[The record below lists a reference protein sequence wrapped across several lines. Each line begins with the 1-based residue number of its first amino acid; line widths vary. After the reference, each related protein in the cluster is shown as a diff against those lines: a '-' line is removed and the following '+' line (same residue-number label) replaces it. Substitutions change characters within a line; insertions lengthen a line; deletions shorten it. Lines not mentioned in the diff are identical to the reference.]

1 LTKKILIFIPL
12 IFIFT
17 SCVVAVYAL
26 IEGITRK
33 YPTDITITNI
43 AFIYNDN
50 TYLNDIKTDDL
61 NIIKG
66 EPIDIKLKLKALG
79 NEKIY
84 ADYTV
89 SLYAEE
95 ETTNQTSLSSALDLY
110 YYNGYRYEYV
120 APLSKLTSDNKYV
133 ISGECLSSTT
143 ESTIY
148 LQLVYNENINDTYFS
163 ASLANNVTLKTEAN
177 ATLSMTSNY
186 YSFVSS
192 VTEFNEAIKETNK
205 QIVLTSDLEIP
216 SGDAITL
223 TNMGIDLNG
232 HKLVTNTSLLFKY
245 TSDALD
251 TLYIGDK
258 TGTGTITK
266 NSDNLNL
273 TLQGKAINVHNKFA
287 SLFSCDTT
295 NEISL
300 LKSSLLTIFETRMK
314 EIPTK
319 KEYSIGDAFPLFDG
333 YYSYLDLITINSDVL
348 DKDSDSF
355 YKIKNYSSTSNS
367 VSPLIYITINDK
379 TLYSQILLSDVGIN
393 AALSKIKERF
403 NGTLVTTS
411 IPLLSYD
418 NQTRCHIEYIIN
430 DGLGGIVLNSEGIY
444 QANGLDSIVT
454 LDSMSVIR
462 PTIIVKLSF
471 EHSTLT
477 YTIKDSES
485 INLLPL
491 NELQIKSLI
500 LNNEAKVLVC
510 DPESSETS
518 DTTLS
523 YGNKNNAFLTS
534 FINKITDSTA
544 TITSISNTTYEDN
557 FEIDTDNK
565 TVKAKDI
572 ENNKVIKTTL
582 DYNITFSIPNLVTYN
597 FESAVNVTLLGK
609 EEYKTRY
616 DISNRLSSKFREN
629 DYISGSGYEFSAYG
643 SLAPTVNK
651 TKTAIYIKYEILTE
665 EAKDYVAIIYDYNL
679 VSVQESQ
686 VSYFAKNSGS
696 TYLFSTSELTSA
708 TLDSTT
714 AYFIDIT
721 DLTGFTGDKY
731 TIENGVAKKSDSG
744 KYTLAYTYEA
754 KIKIKANLVPQDELT
769 TVEIKAT
776 LYNDVSYTDKY
787 LENNNEVSYTF
798 TLSVEGIIH
807 YGENSGN
814 VSDYL
819 LYSKLVLMFDKN
831 NDGLITYSEAK
842 ASMSEVYNT
851 LYSKGISSTYFK
863 YDDTYNLDYLYLDSF
878 GISSLDGIE
887 NFTNIT
893 GLSIKSS
900 SIKSIDKLSYL
911 HNLKYINLEDN
922 YVTDI
927 EPLNLLDNL
936 VYINLANNLITDISP
951 LKYLNNTKYLNLKNN
966 KIVDLDG
973 LTLMTNL
980 TYLDLQ
986 GMSIG
991 ATEYTNDYTIS
1002 YELALIMVNSDSPTI
1017 YTGSSAK
1024 YTITDEGKVA
1034 VNILKELERINR
1046 VYQKLYLP
1054 AIYID
1059 ENNNSYNV
1067 NWTCDNTN
1075 LVLTRNGS
1083 YYSFSCTNPVL
1094 NEDVNLLIQVGTV
1107 SYQRV
1112 MKVNVYKTDSDTYYD
1127 KYIYNGTDYTNL
1139 STLESV
1145 DKALIDALFNVYN
1158 IDKSTSTLVEVTSG
1172 TSVPEQ
1178 FVISESDFDNSST
1191 ISSVDLSNKGIT
1203 SLEGLSYFAS
1213 YIGSNTSVSINLTG
1227 NKLESLEPLKELDTI
1242 DTLKLG
1248 SNHYDFNQLL
1258 TGTKENNDEKTAINI
1273 SNLYVSQCYDLSD
1286 EEVLKG
1292 LFRYYFVSTN
1302 SINIYLADD
1311 STKWDPYEDLLPYK
1325 FSLIENTLTL
1335 KTLGVYDLS
1344 EIYYTTNDGIGIDFY
1359 GYTHYFTFN
1368 FASWG
1373 NTTIYTR
1380 NQTDSHP
1387 WGSKDNVDYH
1397 YSSNDFFTFDID
1409 NILKYKKYISGNETS
1424 YLVVKLTSTTNAK
1437 VSISENF
1444 TIEINTLNIANE
1456 LTVVINSTT
1465 SLTFDEM
1472 FGSKELKEA
1481 ILNALFSSNFDFTSG
1496 SISLSDLQSITTSQ
1510 GLTSLTLTGLASNTL
1525 DLYKGL
1531 HYITS
1536 ITSLTVSTDFFVGT
1550 GEELVNI
1557 ETLTVS
1563 DSYVNFSTLTT
1574 TLTSLKILTL
1584 NKNLGVILPSG
1595 IGDLL
1600 PNLTTLTI
1608 SEFSQ
1613 NYMDLHQLTN
1623 LIKTDSTS
1631 TISTLTLNKVKNNS
1645 EAFTTSEINNIIIPL
1660 RNAYYKAYSSEPT
1673 YYVGNKIKN
1682 ETSSD
1687 TPLNFVLKDDN
1698 SVNYV
1703 YVTSDIVANRWVT
1716 TVDASSSVINP
1727 SVSKDSSS
1735 DNSKVT
1741 DFGLVIGGSTGP
1753 SSGTA
1758 WDSIGESALKQT
1770 KGTVLWM
1777 PSNTKYFMYSLYKD
1791 DTLVYAKDYAVN
1803 WYYFKKT
1810 SSAKTCGEI
1819 TQGTLTDGYFSY
1831 TLEDDAYYII
1841 YAVIPSLSNACFP
1854 YQFISGDGDGVYSLF
1869 DNNNLRYITYYFV
1882 DLDKRRSSWAGA
1894 SLENGKINYTDFL
1907 QYCDITSLQGQTFS
1921 WISTYSQ
1928 TLKISSLADYEKN
1941 AINTYLFGT
1950 NGIDG
1955 KFYGLKILNLPEAY
1969 YDISFSN
1976 TFGKLK
1982 GVTELKLTGSN
1993 MKFDSSSFTN
2003 YTNLEKLEITGSV
2016 NFTPAAL
2023 KSLLDV
2029 NTSCSTL
2036 LIKNTMCDEN
2046 YDTLSYLA
2054 SWSRTDQFRL
2064 NLNSQDVTTTS
2075 TDIKSHLDSI
2085 TSTLITDKTYN
2096 VRDSSNPLGYIY
2108 NNSVSGYYSI
2118 SNTTYQI
2125 EWEFATYFIRQI
2137 GSKALTSKTSVPVS
2151 VLITDSS
2158 FKLIK
2163 NIPIT
2168 LYAYDGNVEENANG
2182 EFITDNGTKRI
2193 DELNF
2198 DLIALAIKN
2207 NALGVNESGY
2217 FYLTK
2222 TFKVDSD
2229 SGCALKNTNLS
2240 NFIVS
2245 AEGDWLYIRLTTNGN
2260 AIRIKKSIFNELY
2273 ETYINN
2279 QLYRKNNN
2287 SYEDT
2292 SMDSKN
2298 FELIDSYK
2306 YYINSDDFPTESVP
2320 YIYFSTNTGT
2330 NHIVLTINL
2339 PFNKIIINGKSY
2351 DVTFITYNNT
2361 YANYGIEM
2369 TSTQIIID
2377 SANLLTASNQFATN
2391 SITNV
2396 SFSYQISDGTK
2407 HFESNSLFSISIYH
2421 GDDQGD
2427 NYIAENNLYVL
2438 ANIDTNGVYL
2448 ETNNG
2453 KNYFTKGVVRADIS
2467 SSNYVINENGTYAL
2481 IDSSYVFESGVFIS
2495 KIIDESIS
2503 SEEGTGINVKTL
2515 SNSSRQIGK
2524 VLTNISSVTELYTNP
2539 DNYDTITSI
2548 KGIEYFKNLKILQL
2562 TGQIYGSLE
2571 GLESLS
2577 LERFFYNT
2585 NGNNPY
2591 VVVEDFT
2598 PLVEG
2603 SKDSLYTFQYGAKGN
2618 TIMNDLSFLL
2628 EFSNLQNLYFE
2639 NSASNYKNLYNYTD
2653 KFAYLV
2659 YQLQE
2664 KGVNIRLQSDN
2675 ITNSKYFNRGDYCW
2689 SNVYKPVI
2697 KDEYYLGFSLLS
2709 NYSDNLSSFANSP
2722 EFINDYSFR
2731 LDKSDETQYI
2741 YLPATVESN
2750 GKLYL
2755 LTYTS
2760 DTYNIANY
2768 IKNLGYY
2775 YVSSSSETK
2784 ITDCKTFVQS
2794 NEYYLTYYAKTSML
2808 YLKFEISANASNNSY
2823 KYSSYNHIDVA
2834 LTCGAGEKIYT
2845 LSRRLTVYID

>member
-1 LTKKILIFIPL
+1 MNKKILIFIPL

-17 SCVVAVYAL
+17 SCIVGVYAL

-43 AFIYNDN
+43 AFVYNDN

-61 NIIKG
+61 KIIKG

-95 ETTNQTSLSSALDLY
+95 ESSNQTSLSSALDLY

-120 APLSKLTSDNKYV
+120 APLSELTSDNKYE

-163 ASLANNVTLKTEAN
+163 TSLANSVTLKTEAN

-216 SGDAITL
+216 SVDAITL

-245 TSDALD
+245 TSEALD

-266 NSDNLNL
+266 NSDNLTL

-287 SLFSCDTT
+287 FLFTYDKT

-300 LKSSLLTIFETRMK
+300 LKSSLLTIFETRIK

-319 KEYSIGDAFPLFDG
+319 KEYSIDDAFPLFDG
-333 YYSYLDLITINSDVL
+333 YYTYLDLITINSDVL
-348 DKDSDSF
+348 DKDSDNF
-355 YKIKNYSSTSNS
+355 YKIKDYSSSSNS
-367 VSPLIYITINDK
+367 ISPLIYLTINDK
-379 TLYSQILLSDVGIN
+379 TLYSQILLSEVGIN

-403 NGTLVTTS
+403 NGILVTTS
-411 IPLLSYD
+411 IPLITYD
-418 NQTRCHIEYIIN
+418 NSTRCHIEYIIN
-430 DGLGGIVLNSEGIY
+430 DGLDGIVLNSEGIY
-444 QANGLDSIVT
+444 QANGIDSIVT
-454 LDSMSVIR
+454 LDSISVIR

-491 NELQIKSLI
+491 NELEIKSLI

-523 YGNKNNAFLTS
+523 FGKTDNAFLTS
-534 FINKITDSTA
+534 FLNKISNSNA
-544 TITSISNTTYEDN
+544 TVTSISNTAYKDN

-582 DYNITFSIPNLVTYN
+582 DYKTTFSILNLVTYN
-597 FESAVNVTLLGK
+597 FDSSVNVTLLGK

-686 VSYFAKNSGS
+686 VSYFAKNSDS

-708 TLDSTT
+708 TLDSKA

-731 TIENGVAKKSDSG
+731 TIENGVATKSDSG
-744 KYTLAYTYEA
+744 KYSLAYTYEA
-754 KIKIKANLVPQDELT
+754 KIKIKANLVPQDET
-769 TVEIKAT
+769 TTISIKAT

-814 VSDYL
+814 ISDYL

-842 ASMSEVYNT
+842 ASMSEIYNT

-863 YDDTYNLDYLYLDSF
+863 HDNTYNLDYLYLDSF

-927 EPLNLLDNL
+927 ESLNLLDNL
-936 VYINLANNLITDISP
+936 VYINLGNNLITDITP
-951 LKYLNNTKYLNLKNN
+951 LKYLNNTKYLNLKKN

-980 TYLDLQ
+980 SYLDLQ

-1002 YELALIMVNSDSPTI
+1002 YELALIMVNSNSPTI
-1017 YTGSSAK
+1017 YTGSSAI

-1094 NEDVNLLIQVGTV
+1094 NEDVNFLIQVGTV

-1112 MKVNVYKTDSDTYYD
+1112 MKVNVYKTNSDTYYD
-1127 KYIYNGTDYTNL
+1127 KYIYNGTNYTNL
-1139 STLESV
+1139 STLENV
-1145 DKALIDALFNVYN
+1145 DKALIDSLFNVYN

-1178 FVISESDFDNSST
+1178 FVISKSDFTNSST
-1191 ISSVDLSNKGIT
+1191 VSSVDLSNKGIT

-1213 YIGSNTSVSINLTG
+1213 YIGSNTSVSIDLTG
-1227 NKLESLEPLKELDTI
+1227 NKLDSLEPLKELDKI
-1242 DTLKLG
+1242 KTLKLG

-1258 TGTKENNDEKTAINI
+1258 TGTKENNDEATLINI
-1273 SNLYVSQCYDLSD
+1273 TNLYVSQCYDLSD
-1286 EEVLKG
+1286 EDVLKG
-1292 LFRYYFVSTN
+1292 LFRYYFVSSN
-1302 SINIYLADD
+1302 AVNIYLADD
-1311 STKWDPYEDLLPYK
+1311 STKWDPYEELLPYK

-1335 KTLGVYDLS
+1335 KTLGGYDLS
-1344 EIYYTTNDGIGIDFY
+1344 EIYYTTDDGIGIDFY
-1359 GYTHYFTFN
+1359 GYTHYFTFD

-1387 WGSKDNVDYH
+1387 WGYKDKNYY

-1437 VSISENF
+1437 VTISENF

-1456 LTVVINSTT
+1456 LTVVIDSTT
-1465 SLTFDEM
+1465 SLTFDKM

-1481 ILNALFSSNFDFTSG
+1481 ILSALVSSNFDFTSG
-1496 SISLSDLQSITTSQ
+1496 NISLSDLQSITNNQ

-1525 DLYKGL
+1525 DVYKGL

-1536 ITSLTVSTDFFVGT
+1536 ITSLTVNTDFFVGT

-1557 ETLTVS
+1557 ETLSVS
-1563 DSYVNFSTLTT
+1563 DSYVNFSTLTS
-1574 TLTSLKILTL
+1574 TLTSLKTLTL
-1584 NKNLGVILPSG
+1584 NKNLGLILPSG

-1600 PNLTTLTI
+1600 TNLTTLTI

-1623 LIKTDSTS
+1623 LITKDSTS
-1631 TISTLTLNKVKNNS
+1631 TIKTLTLNKVKNNS

-1660 RNAYYKAYSSEPT
+1660 RNAYSKLYSNEPT
-1673 YYVGNKIKN
+1673 YYVGNKTKN

-1687 TPLNFVLKDDN
+1687 TPLNFVLKDDK

-1741 DFGLVIGGSTGP
+1741 DFGLVIGGTSP
-1753 SSGTA
+1753 SLGSA

-1791 DTLVYAKDYAVN
+1791 DTLVLCKDYAVK

-1810 SSAKTCGEI
+1810 SSNKTCGEI

-1854 YQFISGDGDGVYSLF
+1854 YQFISGSGDGIYSEF
-1869 DNNNLRYITYYFV
+1869 KNNNLRFITYYFV
-1882 DLDKRRSSWAGA
+1882 DSEKRRSDWSGA
-1894 SLENGKINYTDFL
+1894 SLENGVINYTDFL
-1907 QYCDITSLQGQTFS
+1907 SHCDITSLQGQSFS
-1921 WISTYSQ
+1921 WISIYSN
-1928 TLKISSLADYEKN
+1928 TLKISSLSDYETDD
-1941 AINTYLFGT
+1941 INTYLFGT
-1950 NGIDG
+1950 TGTDG
-1955 KFYGLKILNLPEAY
+1955 KFYGLTTINLPEAY
-1969 YDISFSN
+1969 YDISFTN

-1982 GVTELKLTGSN
+1982 GVTELTLTGSN

-2003 YTNLEKLEITGSV
+2003 YTSLTKLTLTGSV
-2016 NFTPAAL
+2016 NFSPAAL

-2054 SWSRTDQFRL
+2054 SWSRTDKFRL
-2064 NLNSQDVTTTS
+2064 NLNSQDLNTTS
-2075 TDIKSHLDSI
+2075 SEIKSHLDSI
-2085 TSTLITDKTYN
+2085 TSTLVTDKTYN

-2108 NNSVSGYYSI
+2108 NNSVSDYYSI

-2125 EWEFATYFIRQI
+2125 KWKFATYFIRQI
-2137 GSKALTSKTSVPVS
+2137 GSKALTSKTSVPIG
-2151 VLITDSS
+2151 VLINDTS

-2207 NALGVNESGY
+2207 NALGVNDSGY

-2229 SGCALKNTNLS
+2229 SDCALKNTNLS

-2245 AEGDWLYIRLTTNGN
+2245 PDGNYLCIRLTTNGN
-2260 AIRIKKSIFNELY
+2260 SIKIKKSIFNELY
-2273 ETYINN
+2273 ESYINN
-2279 QLYRKNNN
+2279 NLYRTNNN
-2287 SYEDT
+2287 SHKDT
-2292 SMDSKN
+2292 TMDSKD
-2298 FELIDSYK
+2298 FDLIDSYK

-2320 YIYFSTNTGT
+2320 YIYFSTNTKD
-2330 NHIVLTINL
+2330 NKIVLTINL
-2339 PFNKIIINGKSY
+2339 PFNKIVINGKSY

-2361 YANYGIEM
+2361 YTNYGIEI
-2369 TSTQIIID
+2369 TSTQIVID
-2377 SANLLTASNQFATN
+2377 SANLLSASNQFATN

-2396 SFSYQISDGTK
+2396 SFSYQISDGTNNY
-2407 HFESNSLFSISIYH
+2407 ESNSLFSISIYH
-2421 GDDQGD
+2421 GDDQSD

-2438 ANIDTNGVYL
+2438 ANKDTNGVYL

-2453 KNYFTKGVVRADIS
+2453 KVYFTKGIVYADIS
-2467 SSNYVINENGTYAL
+2467 SSKYVLNENGAYAL
-2481 IDSSYVFESGVFIS
+2481 IDASYVFESGVFIS

-2503 SEEGTGINVKTL
+2503 REEGTGIDIKTI
-2515 SNSSRQIGK
+2515 SDSSRQIGK

-2591 VVVEDFT
+2591 VVIEDFT

-2628 EFSNLQNLYFE
+2628 EFSKLQNLYFE
-2639 NSASNYKNLYNYTD
+2639 NSASNSKNLYNYTD

-2659 YQLQE
+2659 YQLLE
-2664 KGVNIRLQSDN
+2664 KGVNVRLQSDN
-2675 ITNSKYFNRGDYCW
+2675 ITNSKYFNLGDHCW
-2689 SNVYKPVI
+2689 GNVYKPVI
-2697 KDEYYLGFSLLS
+2697 KDEYYLGFSLLR
-2709 NYSDNLSSFANSP
+2709 NYSDNLSLFANSP
-2722 EFINDYSFR
+2722 KFINDYSFR
-2731 LDKSDETQYI
+2731 LTESDETQYI

-2760 DTYNIANY
+2760 DTYNKSNY

-2775 YVSSSSETK
+2775 NVSSSSEEK
-2784 ITDCKTFVQS
+2784 ITDYETFAQS

-2808 YLKFEISANASNNSY
+2808 YVKFEISANALNNSY
-2823 KYSSYNHIDVA
+2823 EYTSYNHIDVA
-2834 LTCGAGEKIYT
+2834 ITCGCGEKIYT